1 MAVALPTT
9 EVRHRLGAILDQLK
23 AGHQPVFIT
32 RHGETEAVL
41 LSATEYAMLTEHPP
55 EAAAAGWYDISQ
67 ASLAQ
72 VWEHPDE
79 DVYTWEDGD
88 QL

>member
-1 MAVALPTT
+1 
-9 EVRHRLGAILDQLK
+9 
-23 AGHQPVFIT
+23 VFIT

-41 LSATEYAMLTEHPP
+41 LSATESAALTRDLT
-55 EAAAAGWYDISQ
+55 AAAASDWYAISQ

-79 DVYTWEDGD
+79 DVYIWQDGEE
-88 QL
+88 L